1 MNPNQAR
8 AIAAAVSRIRP
19 DWFETSLNSLLWD
32 GLPSHRRDLPARDVM
47 LALVWLAYD
56 PDTDKP
62 GRLKL
67 DGPWWHLA
75 ETAAKTAP
83 APVHVI
89 TQWCDRHG
97 RPYLHECRYCRDVQP
112 PSTRG
117 VPPSPEHKAAIR
129 AAIDQAQDRNT
140 RKDHP

>member
-8 AIAAAVSRIRP
+8 AIAGAISHIRP
-19 DWFETSLNSLLWD
+19 DWHEVALNSLLA
-32 GLPSHRRDLPARDVM
+32 GLPTNLRDRPARDVM
-47 LALVWLAYD
+47 LALTWLAYD

-67 DGPWWHLA
+67 EGPWWHLA

-83 APVHVI
+83 APVHFI
-89 TQWCDRHG
+89 TRWCDRHG
-97 RPYLHECRYCRDVQP
+97 RPYLSECRYCRDDQP

-117 VPPSPEHKAAIR
+117 VPPSPEQKAAIR

>member
-8 AIAAAVSRIRP
+8 AIAGAISHIRP
-19 DWFETSLNSLLWD
+19 DWHEVALNSLLA
-32 GLPSHRRDLPARDVM
+32 GLPTNLRDRPARDVM
-47 LALVWLAYD
+47 LALTWLAYD

-67 DGPWWHLA
+67 EGPWWHLA

-83 APVHVI
+83 APVHFI
-89 TQWCDRHG
+89 TRWCDRHG
-97 RPYLHECRYCRDVQP
+97 RPYLSECRYCRDDQP

-117 VPPSPEHKAAIR
+117 VPPSPEQKAAIR
-129 AAIDQAQDRNT
+129 AAIDQAQDRI